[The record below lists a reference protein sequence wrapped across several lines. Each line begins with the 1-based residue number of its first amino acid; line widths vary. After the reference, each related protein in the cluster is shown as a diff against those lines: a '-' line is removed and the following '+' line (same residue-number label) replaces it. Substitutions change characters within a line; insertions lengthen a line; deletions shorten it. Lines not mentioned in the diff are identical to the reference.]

1 MINSRKRFF
10 VKVVIFAF
18 AIAIE
23 IIVFDV
29 VKVQESAA
37 VENFVRRWSIEPQV
51 FLKLLLKRERKKS
64 IFLSGRL
71 AYSEGE
77 YFQPPTHKVSR
88 EEGAASASPF
98 LGAKV
103 IELWMVCT
111 TSSITGGT
119 AF

>member
-51 FLKLLLKRERKKS
+51 FLKLLQRERKKAS
-64 IFLSGRL
+64 FYQADLLIER
-71 AYSEGE
+71 GE

-103 IELWMVCT
+103 IKLWMVCT
-111 TSSITGGT
+111 TPSITGGT